1 MAFGHLG
8 KWGKGLIRDYRF
20 TWTLRFWYKKFVK
33 QIKYRYISGD
43 PDTAL
48 PQQKSIIK
56 DAYPVELLSSASKLF
71 ARRQIYK
78 STDRALL
85 GLSPSSVSRLVAI
98 MRKRIAG
105 EQKLKKQISTIKSQ
119 IKP

>member
-8 KWGKGLIRDYRF
+8 KWGQGLIRDYRF

-43 PDTAL
+43 PDPAL

-78 STDRALL
+78 STDR
-85 GLSPSSVSRLVAI
+85 GLVGFIPLIGKS
-98 MRKRIAG
+98 AG
-105 EQKLKKQISTIKSQ
+105 SNHAKENCRRAKVEKAD
-119 IKP
+119 